1 VLFHAVTV
9 GSRPLSNRYRDGD
22 DVVAPGRVDA
32 ILVRREE
39 DPMALRESPPNV
51 AHAVVRSGVL
61 GRLDA
66 RWDRTVTTVV
76 AGAGFG
82 KSVALG
88 QAMRANRARP
98 RGIEGWVPCRTGCET
113 PERLAAAV
121 EAAYGGGAGQGPPLA
136 RLLAVVTD
144 RAPLHVSLVLDDVDL
159 LPDACVTLLDDLLR
173 RAPANLHLVLAG
185 RRLPP
190 LALARFRAAD
200 DVVELDA
207 DLLRFDGAE
216 VAALAANLG
225 AGPPAFDL
233 AGWPALVRLALVSPR
248 RAVDEYL
255 WEEVIR
261 SLGPGDRGALLALCL
276 LGPSRLDE
284 VEAVTARPFDHDG
297 FLARVPLVHRI
308 GDRVV
313 AHDLWTPYLE
323 ALGTAF
329 DVEAMAHR
337 VVTVVAVRGDPIAT
351 GAIALRLD
359 DDEAL
364 DRATVDLVRTTLG
377 SLPVGV
383 AEAWL
388 AARRPADP
396 GEDRPAAAELLDCAL
411 AHARDGAQPSTGR
424 LDAVADLF
432 RSRGDHVGE
441 GVALA
446 LGALV
451 ANDRDDFAYF
461 VSLGV
466 RARGLAARGDEPVL
480 GLLVQVV
487 DAAGLA
493 LGGDI
498 DAALALLARPVP
510 GVDPAEVPEALT
522 RLHWH
527 FLILGGRAGDAADLT
542 AEVSPVPGMDAPRE
556 LQAVARWFDGDP
568 TGLLTGTVDVSPARY
583 HTLSERD
590 RFEQATLI
598 AAIAASADRPDAVR
612 DALDVLATSPF
623 AAAAGPDGALTVVAR
638 AAGAVADRDDDR
650 AAELIAAFLASG
662 PPDRVTDTHLR
673 RALAVPYVC
682 SPDLRRAWD
691 AADLGPS
698 QRRARAAARLLV
710 DARTG
715 RVPTRPDVPLPAVCT
730 ALPLP
735 WSVELAVR
743 AAATAAWGAELAV
756 LLTDLFGDGVP
767 REITRRGDDADA
779 GVRRGVAAVL
789 RALPSRPAAA
799 VGIGVLGPLEVRLDD
814 VVCDAAEV
822 HRTRVREL
830 LSLLVAER
838 TVSRDRVVDELW
850 PDLDPG
856 RGRANLRVTLRHLQ
870 RVLEPDR
877 GQGSAPY
884 FLRGDTQQLV
894 LADVPGLAVDLWA
907 AEDHLARAEAAR
919 RAGDAAGRIEHLR
932 AVAGL
937 WRGRPLADLDRV
949 ADADHLSRH
958 LEARLADAA
967 VTLGELELVG
977 GAAGA
982 AATLAAR
989 VLGSDPYAERAHRLA
1004 VAAHMQAGDRSATAA
1019 AVDRFTG
1026 VLAELG
1032 APTEPATQILLR
1044 NAGDWLAPVTTRPG
1058 SR

>member
-1 VLFHAVTV
+1 L
-9 GSRPLSNRYRDGD
+9 
-22 DVVAPGRVDA
+22 DA
-32 ILVRREE
+32 ILVRTEE
-39 DPMALRESPPNV
+39 DPMAPSVTPSPPNV

-82 KSVALG
+82 KSVAVG

-98 RGIEGWVPCRTGCET
+98 RGIEGWVSCRTGCES

-121 EAAYGGGAGQGPPLA
+121 EAAYGAGTGAGTGRGAPLA
-136 RLLAVVTD
+136 RLFAVVTD

-159 LPDACVTLLDDLLR
+159 LPDSGVALLDDLLR
-173 RAPANLHLVLAG
+173 RAPANLHVVLVG

-200 DVVELDA
+200 DVVEIDA
-207 DLLRFDGAE
+207 DDLRFDDAE
-216 VAALAANLG
+216 VAAMAANLG
-225 AGPPAFDL
+225 ADPPALDL

-248 RAVDEYL
+248 QSVDEYL

-261 SLGPGDRGALLALCL
+261 SLGPADRGALLALCL

-329 DVEAMAHR
+329 DVEAIAR
-337 VVTVVAVRGDPIAT
+337 RVVAVVANRGDPIAT
-351 GAIALRLD
+351 GEIALRLD

-377 SLPVGV
+377 SLPIGV

-388 AARRPADP
+388 AARRPDDP
-396 GEDRPAAAELLDCAL
+396 GDELPAASELLDCAL
-411 AHARDGAQPSTGR
+411 AHARDASQPSTGR
-424 LDAVADLF
+424 LDAAADLF
-432 RSRGDHVGE
+432 RARGDHVGE

-446 LGALV
+446 LAALV
-451 ANDRDDFAYF
+451 ANDRDDFAHF
-461 VSLGV
+461 VSLGL
-466 RARGLAARGDEPVL
+466 RARGLAERGDDPIL
-480 GLLVQVV
+480 RLLVTAVA
-487 DAAGLA
+487 AAGLA
-493 LGGDI
+493 LSGDI
-498 DAALALLARPVP
+498 DGALALLADPVP

-542 AEVSPVPGMDAPRE
+542 AEVNPVPGMDASRE

-568 TGLLTGTVDVSPARY
+568 TGLMVGLAAGSVDVSPARY
-583 HTLSERD
+583 GRLSERD
-590 RFEQATLI
+590 RFEQATLV
-598 AAIAASADRPDAVR
+598 AALAASSDRPDVVR

-623 AAAAGPDGALTVVAR
+623 AAAGGPDGALTVVAR
-638 AAGAVADRDDDR
+638 ACGAVAEGDDDR
-650 AAELIAAFLASG
+650 AADLVATFLAGG
-662 PPDRVTDTHLR
+662 PPDRVTDVHLR
-673 RALAVPYVC
+673 RTLAVPYVC
-682 SPDLRRAWD
+682 SRDLRRAWD

-715 RVPTRPDVPLPAVCT
+715 QVPARPDVPLPAICA

-735 WSVELAVR
+735 WSVELALR
-743 AAATAAWGAELAV
+743 AAAKAAWGADLAV
-756 LLTDLFGDGVP
+756 LLTDLFGEGVP
-767 REITRRGDDADA
+767 REVARRCDDADA
-779 GVRRGVAAVL
+779 AIRRGAAAVL

-799 VGIGVLGPLEVRLDD
+799 VWIGVLGPFEVRLDE
-814 VVCDAAEV
+814 VVCDTPEV

-838 TVSRDRVVDELW
+838 TVSRDRVVDVLW
-850 PDLDPG
+850 PDLDPV

-870 RVLEPDR
+870 RVLEPER

-884 FLRGDTQQLV
+884 FLRGDTQQLQ
-894 LADVPGLAVDLWA
+894 LADVPRLAVDLWE

-919 RAGDAAGRIEHLR
+919 RAGDAAGRIDHLR
-932 AVAGL
+932 AAAGR

-949 ADADHLSRH
+949 AEADLLSRS

-977 GAAGA
+977 GAADA

-989 VLGSDPYAERAHRLA
+989 VLASDPYAERAHRLA
-1004 VAAHMQAGDRSATAA
+1004 VAAHMQAGDRSATGA
-1019 AVDRFTG
+1019 AVDRLAG
-1026 VLAELG
+1026 MLAELG
-1032 APTEPATQILLR
+1032 APAEPATQILLR
-1044 NAGDWLAPVTTRPG
+1044 NATDWRAPVTTRAG

>member
-1 VLFHAVTV
+1 
-9 GSRPLSNRYRDGD
+9 
-22 DVVAPGRVDA
+22 
-32 ILVRREE
+32 
-39 DPMALRESPPNV
+39 MALTESPPNV
-51 AHAVVRSGVL
+51 AHAVVRSRVL

-98 RGIEGWVPCRTGCET
+98 RGIEGLVSCRTGCES
-113 PERLAAAV
+113 PERLATEV
-121 EAAYGGGAGQGPPLA
+121 EAAYGAGAGQGPPLA

-159 LPDACVTLLDDLLR
+159 LPDASVALVDDLLR
-173 RAPANLHLVLAG
+173 RAPANLHVVLVG

-200 DVVELDA
+200 DVAELDA
-207 DLLRFDGAE
+207 DVLRFDDAE
-216 VAALAANLG
+216 VAALAANYG
-225 AGPPAFDL
+225 ADPPALDL

-248 RAVDEYL
+248 RSVDEYL

-261 SLGPGDRGALLALCL
+261 SLGPADRGALLALCL

-337 VVTVVAVRGDPIAT
+337 VVSVVDARGDPIAT

-377 SLPVGV
+377 SLPIGV

-388 AARRPADP
+388 AARRPDDP
-396 GEDRPAAAELLDCAL
+396 GAEPPAASELLDCAL
-411 AHARDGAQPSTGR
+411 AHARDGSQPSVAR

-432 RSRGDHVGE
+432 RTRGDHVGE

-451 ANDRDDFAYF
+451 ANDRDDFAHF

-466 RARGLAARGDEPVL
+466 RARGLAERGGEPIL
-480 GLLVQVV
+480 GLLVTVV
-487 DAAGLA
+487 DAAALA
-493 LGGDI
+493 LSGDV
-498 DAALALLARPVP
+498 DAALAILARPVP
-510 GVDPAEVPEALT
+510 GVDPADVPEALT

-527 FLILGGRAGDAADLT
+527 FLILGGRAGDAAELT
-542 AEVSPVPGMDAPRE
+542 AEVNPVPGMDAPRE

-568 TGLLTGTVDVSPARY
+568 TGLLSGLQAGTVDVSRERY
-583 HTLSERD
+583 RRLSDRD
-590 RFEQATLI
+590 RFEQATLV
-598 AAIAASADRPDAVR
+598 AAIAASADEPGVVP

-638 AAGAVADRDDDR
+638 AAAAVADHDDDR
-650 AAELIAAFLASG
+650 ATALISEFLAAG
-662 PPDRVTDTHLR
+662 PPDRVTDMHLR

-682 SPDLRRAWD
+682 SVDLRRAWD
-691 AADLGPS
+691 EADLGPS
-698 QRRARAAARLLV
+698 QRRARTAARLLV
-710 DARTG
+710 DARMG
-715 RVPTRPDVPLPAVCT
+715 QVPTRPDVPLPAVCA

-743 AAATAAWGAELAV
+743 AAAKAPWGVDLAI
-756 LLTDLFGDGVP
+756 LLTDLLGEGVP
-767 REITRRGDDADA
+767 REVARLGGGDTAARPGGGGDAALRRGA
-779 GVRRGVAAVL
+779 AAVL

-799 VGIGVLGPLEVRLDD
+799 VRIGVLGPLEVRLDD
-814 VVCDAAEV
+814 AVCDEPEI

-830 LSLLVAER
+830 LSLLAAER
-838 TVSRDRVVDELW
+838 TVSRDRVVDVLW
-850 PDLDPG
+850 PELDPG

-894 LADVPGLAVDLWA
+894 LADVPGLAVDLWE
-907 AEDHLARAEAAR
+907 AEDRLARAEAAR
-919 RAGDAAGRIEHLR
+919 RAGDAAGRIEQLR
-932 AVAGL
+932 AAAAL

-949 ADADHLSRH
+949 AEAEHLSRH

-977 GAAGA
+977 GAADA

-989 VLGSDPYAERAHRLA
+989 VLASDPYAERAHRLA

-1019 AVDRFTG
+1019 AVDR
-1026 VLAELG
+1026 LDEMLDELG
-1032 APTEPATQILLR
+1032 ASAEPATQILRR
-1044 NAGDWLAPVTTRPG
+1044 NAGDWLAPVTSRPG